1 MILTAAK
8 TLWGFV
14 WAMSERMHRTHL
26 GLISAGVAFYAMFAV
41 FPGMAAIISLWGLVA
56 DPSVIFTYMDV
67 TDRFIPDEAN
77 SLIYNQIVGL
87 VNHGRTKLGWAS
99 AVSILIATLA
109 ARAGVDALVR
119 GLNAIHNKRAQ
130 TGIWRYLLGYILTLS
145 LVGVVL
151 VGLLTVVIVPL
162 AFNFVE
168 LGPAEGWMLTALP
181 WVGVFVIVLIAIGI
195 LYRYSPNVDGQRPPL
210 FSAGALLAA
219 LLWAGASFAFSAYLS
234 SFNSYDRIYGS
245 IGAVIALLT
254 WFYLGAYSV
263 LLGAMFNV
271 ELRRHR
277 AIAARRSEMRGA
289 ALPDPEV
296 RSELIET
303 ALASEPAPQEFP
315 TPAPERAADRAP
327 D

>member
-1 MILTAAK
+1 MLTLAK
-8 TLWGFV
+8 TIWGFL

-41 FPGMAAIISLWGLVA
+41 FPGLAAIISLWGLVA
-56 DPSVIFTYMDV
+56 DPSVVFTYMDV

-77 SLIYNQIVGL
+77 SLIYEQIVAL
-87 VNHGRTKLGWAS
+87 VNHGRTRLGWAS

-151 VGLLTVVIVPL
+151 VGLLTVVVVPL

-168 LGPAEGWMLTALP
+168 FGPAEGWMLTALP
-181 WVGVFVIVLIAIGI
+181 WIGIFVIVLIAIGI
-195 LYRYSPNVDGQRPPL
+195 LYRYSPNVAGARPPL
-210 FSAGALLAA
+210 LSAGALLAA
-219 LLWAGASFAFSAYLS
+219 LLWAAASVGFSAYLS

-277 AIAARRSEMRGA
+277 AIAARRAEMRAGQPA
-289 ALPDPEV
+289 DAET
-296 RSELIET
+296 RQELVET
-303 ALASEPAPQEFP
+303 ALGEEPAPREFP
-315 TPAPERAADRAP
+315 TPAPETP
-327 D
+327 PQ